1 MNEIN
6 VIDHPFR
13 RKMMLEIGR
22 EYSGFGYEY
31 FDSPDTV
38 TGFRGYRSDGS
49 AAEGQRDFAV
59 EARTISLIPGVK
71 TVFDIGC
78 AKGFLVKAL
87 RSLGVE
93 AYGIDVSDYAIELAD
108 PGVRPYLRKMGVQDL
123 ASDEQYDLV
132 HVNGV
137 LLYLG
142 MREIKRALR
151 QFHDITRVGVMVEG
165 PTRDQILKWY
175 EEEDVSAIDPLR
187 KQEIS
192 QAEWDRLITEAGFEK
207 DTTYYRKRV
216 GAYGSAA
223 VSISSGQ
230 QPFELRGG

>member
-13 RKMMLEIGR
+13 RKMMLEIGG

-31 FDSPDTV
+31 FDSPDAV
-38 TGFRGYRSDGS
+38 TGFRGYRSDGN
-49 AAEGQRDFAV
+49 AAEGQRDFDV
-59 EARTISLIPGVK
+59 EARAISLVPGVK

-108 PGVRPYLRKMGVQDL
+108 PSVRPYLRRMSVQDVG
-123 ASDEQYDLV
+123 SDEQYDLV

-137 LLYLG
+137 LVYLA

-151 QFHDITRVGVMVEG
+151 RFHDIARVGVMVEG
-165 PTRDQILKWY
+165 PTREQILKWY
-175 EEEDVSAIDPLR
+175 EREDVSAIDPLR

-192 QAEWDRLITEAGFEK
+192 QAEWDRLIAEAGFEK

-216 GAYGSAA
+216 GAYGPAA